1 MEFGYL
7 SHKGQG
13 ERECLHVFNWQEK
26 LEKLT
31 PRDYAALTPLIWE
44 HVNPYGRFDLDMNTR
59 LALL

>member
-1 MEFGYL
+1 MLFHPNRRRSTQAPVASMNTGAAAL
-7 SHKGQG
+7 A
-13 ERECLHVFNWQEK
+13 R
-26 LEKLT
+26 KLT